1 MKKMNSFL
9 RKKFVRGV
17 NLQQSFKKVRIDTE
31 KSLNTH
37 QTDHA
42 SVLAGAQF
50 GLNPNRL
57 SSVTGMSSRTS
68 LNIDTAAIKKEKI

>member
-37 QTDHA
+37 
-42 SVLAGAQF
+42 
-50 GLNPNRL
+50 
-57 SSVTGMSSRTS
+57 
-68 LNIDTAAIKKEKI
+68 